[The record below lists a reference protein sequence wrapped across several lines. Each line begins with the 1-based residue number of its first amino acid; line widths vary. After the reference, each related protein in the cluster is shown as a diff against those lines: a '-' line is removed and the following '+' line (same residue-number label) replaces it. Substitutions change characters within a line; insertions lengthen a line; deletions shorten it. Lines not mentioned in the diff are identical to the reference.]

1 MKKKCNPSG
10 LRINRQ
16 KLIRYM
22 KLTIFFVLVGL
33 LSVSAASYSQNTKLN
48 LRVENAS
55 ITDFFTKVEDASEF
69 YFFFKNDAV
78 NISKKITLD
87 VKDQT
92 IDKILDLVLDG
103 TELKYKIVDRYIVI
117 SNNMER
123 DGEMFLQQDQ
133 KFTVKGSVKSQNGEA
148 IPGVTI
154 TVKGTSI
161 GIITDGNGNYSL
173 SVPNG
178 TSTLVFSFVGL
189 KTQEIAVNNRTSI
202 NVVMEEETIGL
213 EEVVAV
219 GYGTVK
225 KRDLTG
231 SVAQVK
237 SERLENEKPQSVQDV
252 LRGNIAGL
260 SVGFSTLAKGGGDF
274 EIRGDNTLKTSSSP
288 LVVLDGVIYQG
299 GLEDINPS
307 DIETIDVL
315 KDASSSAVYGA
326 RAANGVIIIT
336 TKKGKQGKPMINIT
350 SSVGVATIATLQ
362 DVHDPYDFIN
372 WRTDVMKSLNYYNA
386 ATNQKLYKFDD
397 PTKLPEGVTE
407 AMWRDGSTGELLDIW
422 LPRLGLLPVEVKNY
436 KAGTPTNWND
446 MVFQNG
452 LRQDHNLSLSGK
464 KDEITYYWSLG
475 YNSNEGVIVGD
486 DFKTIRSRVNLDA
499 KVTDWLNVGI
509 NTQFANRD
517 ESAIR
522 ASWGLIVNNSPWG
535 SIYKDDGVTIRI
547 SPVDDLGRGAKYP
560 LYDKMYQSRRRVYN
574 TLISNLYAKITLPLG
589 ITYQLNFAPRSEWY
603 EYMNHQSAL
612 HEEWAKFGGQ
622 ANREQSRIY
631 SWQLDHLV
639 KWNKTFNKLHTVDVT
654 LLANA
659 EKYQSWQ
666 NAMSTQGFSPTD
678 ALGYHNMSAGKSASN
693 SISSNDE
700 YSTGDALMARLFY
713 SYNNRYM
720 LTLSVRRDGYSA
732 FGLRN
737 PRGTFPSAAL
747 GWVISD
753 EEFFKNHIL
762 TYTKL
767 RLSYG
772 ENGNREVGR
781 YDALSSMS
789 IGKYPY
795 QSISGTIYESNQLY
809 VNRMANPNLKWEK
822 GRALNIG
829 LDYGLWGG
837 KIDGSIEYYKMN
849 TLDLLVDRKL
859 PDLLGFSSVATNL
872 GELENN
878 GFEFTVNARIMNHE
892 NFKWQSSLNIAY
904 NKNKIV
910 HLYGDMVDVKDAQ
923 GNVIGQKEGDD
934 TANRWFIG
942 HPISQIWEPKIL
954 GVWQK
959 GEEAEAAKYGQYP
972 GDFKLEDVDNSGKIN
987 QLDNQFQGQTEPLYR
1002 WNLRQEFNIYKNFDL
1017 SLSFYSNWGHYG
1029 TYNVA
1034 KNRENFPERVNQY
1047 VTPYWTPENP
1057 LNDYARIY
1065 SNEGGAVFNVW
1076 RQRSFI
1082 RFDNVSLAYTVPKS
1096 IIQKADISNLKI
1108 FVTVRNVAYWAP
1120 EWKFWDPEQYRN
1132 PDDNNNLTN
1141 GPSPRTFTIGVNLTL

>member
-55 ITDFFTKVEDASEF
+55 ITDFFSKVEDASEF

-133 KFTVKGSVKSQNGEA
+133 KFTIKGSVKSQNGEA

-189 KTQEIAVNNRTSI
+189 KTQEISVNNKTSI

-350 SSVGVATIATLQ
+350 SSVGVATMATLQ

-486 DFKTIRSRVNLDA
+486 NFKTIRSRVNLDA

-1057 LNDYARIY
+1057 INNYARIY

-1076 RQRSFI
+1076 RKRSFI
-1082 RFDNVSLAYTVPKS
+1082 RFDNISLAYTFPKS
-1096 IIQKADISNLKI
+1096 IVQKADISNLKI
-1108 FVTVRNVAYWAP
+1108 FATVRNIAYWAP

-1132 PDDNNNLTN
+1132 PDDNNNFTN

>member
-1 MKKKCNPSG
+1 MKKKCNPTG
-10 LRINRQ
+10 LILNRQ
-16 KLIRYM
+16 KLIRFM
-22 KLTIFFVLVGL
+22 KLTIFFVWVGL

-48 LRVENAS
+48 LKVENAS
-55 ITDFFTKVEDASEF
+55 ITDFFSKVEDMSDF

-78 NISKKITLD
+78 NISKKINLD
-87 VKDQT
+87 VKNQS
-92 IDKILDLVLDG
+92 IDKILDLVLAD
-103 TELKYKIVDRYIVI
+103 TELKYKIIDRYIVI

-123 DGEMFLQQDQ
+123 DENIFLQQQ
-133 KFTVKGSVKSQNGEA
+133 QNFTVKGSVKSASGESL
-148 IPGVTI
+148 PGVTVS
-154 TVKGTSI
+154 VKGTAM
-161 GIITDGNGNYSL
+161 GTITDANGNYNL
-173 SVPNG
+173 NVPNG
-178 TSTLVFSFVGL
+178 NSTLLFSFVGL
-189 KTQEIAVNNRTSI
+189 KSQEMNINNRTTI
-202 NVVMEEETIGL
+202 NVSMEEESIGL

-219 GYGTVK
+219 GYGVAK

-231 SVAQVK
+231 AVASVK
-237 SERLENEKPQSVQDV
+237 SEKLENEKPQSVQDI

-260 SVGFSTLAKGGGDF
+260 SVGFSTLAKGGGDL

-288 LVVLDGVIYQG
+288 LIVLDGVIYQG
-299 GLEDINPS
+299 GMEDINPN
-307 DIETIDVL
+307 DIESIDVL

-326 RAANGVIIIT
+326 RASNGVIIIT
-336 TKKGKQGKPMINIT
+336 TKRGKEGKPTINVT
-350 SSVGVATIATLQ
+350 SSIGVSTVSDLQ
-362 DVHDPYDFIN
+362 EVHDPYDFIR

-397 PTKLPEGVTE
+397 PNNLPEGVTE
-407 AMWRDGSTGELLDIW
+407 EMWRDGSTGELIDIW

-436 KAGTPTNWND
+436 KAGTPTEWKD
-446 MVFQNG
+446 LVFQQG
-452 LRQDHNLSLSGK
+452 IRQDHNISLSGK

-475 YNSNEGVIVGD
+475 YNKNEGVIVGD
-486 DFKTIRSRVNLDA
+486 EFKTIRSRINLDA
-499 KVTDWLNVGI
+499 KVTDWLNVGV
-509 NTQFANRD
+509 NTQFASRD

-522 ASWGLIVNNSPWG
+522 AAWGQIVSSSPWG
-535 SIYKDDGVTIRI
+535 SIYKDDGTTIRI
-547 SPVDDLGRGAKYP
+547 SPVDDLGRGARYP
-560 LYDKMYQSRRRVYN
+560 LYDKMFQDRRNIYN
-574 TLISNLYAKITLPLG
+574 TLISNIYSKITLPLG
-589 ITYQLNFAPRSEWY
+589 ITYQINFAPRYEWRNY
-603 EYMNHQSAL
+603 LNHQSAL
-612 HEEWAKFGGQ
+612 HEEWAKFGGR
-622 ANREQSRIY
+622 ADREQSSIY
-631 SWQLDHLV
+631 SWQIDNLI
-639 KWNKTFNKLHTVDVT
+639 KWNKTFNKLHTFDVT

-659 EKYQSWQ
+659 EKYQYWQ
-666 NAMSTQGFSPTD
+666 NSMTTQGFSPTD
-678 ALGYHNMSAGKSASN
+678 ALGYHNMEAGKSTST
-693 SISSNDE
+693 SIRSNDE

-720 LTLSVRRDGYSA
+720 ITLSVRRDGYSA
-732 FGLRN
+732 FGLQN
-737 PRGTFPSAAL
+737 PRGTFPSVAL

-753 EEFFKNHIL
+753 EEFFKNDIL

-767 RLSYG
+767 RLSWG

-781 YDALSSMS
+781 YDALSAMN

-795 QSISGTIYESNQLY
+795 QTISGTIYESNQLY

-829 LDYGLWGG
+829 IDYGILNGVL
-837 KIDGSIEYYKMN
+837 DGSIEYYKMN

-859 PDLLGFSSVATNL
+859 PDLLGFSSVVTNL
-872 GELENN
+872 GELENH
-878 GFEFTVNARIMNHE
+878 GFEFTINAHVMNHP
-892 NFKWQSSLNIAY
+892 NFKWNSSFNIAY

-959 GEEAEAAKYGQYP
+959 GEEAEAIKYGQYP

-1002 WNLRQEFNIYKNFDL
+1002 WNLRQEFNIFKNFDL
-1017 SLSFYSNWGHYG
+1017 SMSFYSNWGHYG

-1034 KNRENFPERVNQY
+1034 KNRDGFPERVNAY

-1076 RQRSFI
+1076 RERSFI
-1082 RFDNVSLAYTVPKS
+1082 RFDNISLSYTVPRTLL
-1096 IIQKADISNLKI
+1096 QKVDIANLKFFGTI
-1108 FVTVRNVAYWAP
+1108 RNVAYWAP

-1132 PDDNNNLTN
+1132 PDDNNNFTN
-1141 GPSPRTFTIGVNLTL
+1141 GPSPRTFTFGINLTL

>member
-1 MKKKCNPSG
+1 MKKKCDLPGSVQ
-10 LRINRQ
+10 IRQ
-16 KLIRYM
+16 QFIWYTR
-22 KLTIFFVLVGL
+22 LTFLLVLFSF
-33 LSVSAASYSQNTKLN
+33 LSVSAA
-48 LRVENAS
+48 
-55 ITDFFTKVEDASEF
+55 TDSRFTKSGSANDESTPVEQE
-69 YFFFKNDAV
+69 
-78 NISKKITLD
+78 
-87 VKDQT
+87 
-92 IDKILDLVLDG
+92 
-103 TELKYKIVDRYIVI
+103 
-117 SNNMER
+117 
-123 DGEMFLQQDQ
+123 Q
-133 KFTVKGSVKSQNGEA
+133 KFTVKGSVKAQSGEP

-154 TVKGTSI
+154 TVKGTNTGVIS
-161 GIITDGNGNYSL
+161 DVNGNYSIPA
-173 SVPNG
+173 SSAN
-178 TSTLVFSFVGL
+178 STLVFSFVGL
-189 KTQEIAVNNRTSI
+189 KTQEIAVNNKTSI

-231 SVAQVK
+231 AVAQVK
-237 SERLENEKPQSVQDV
+237 TERLENEKPQTVQDV

-260 SVGFSTLAKGGGDF
+260 SVGFSTSAKGGGDF

-288 LVVLDGVIYQG
+288 LIVLDGVIYQG

-315 KDASSSAVYGA
+315 KDASSSAVYGS

-336 TKKGKQGKPMINIT
+336 TKKGKQGKPMINVS
-350 SSVGVATIATLQ
+350 SSVGVATMASLQ
-362 DVHDPYDFIN
+362 EVHDPYDFIN

-386 ATNQKLYKFDD
+386 ATNTKQYKFDD

-422 LPRLGLLPVEVKNY
+422 LPRLGLLPVEIKNY
-436 KAGTPTNWND
+436 KAGTPTDWD
-446 MVFQNG
+446 KMVFQNG
-452 LRQDHNLSLSGK
+452 IRQDHNLSLSGK
-464 KDEITYYWSLG
+464 KDEVTYYWSLG
-475 YNSNEGVIVGD
+475 YNSNEGIVVGD
-486 DFKTIRSRVNLDA
+486 KFATLRSRINLEA

-517 ESAIR
+517 ESNINAD
-522 ASWGLIVNNSPWG
+522 WGRRINNSPWG
-535 SIYKDDGVTIRI
+535 SIYKDDGVTLRI
-547 SPVDDLGRGAKYP
+547 SPVDDLGRGAKHP
-560 LYDKMYQSRRRVYN
+560 LYDKIFQNRRRVHN
-574 TLISNLYAKITLPLG
+574 TLVSNLFAKITLPLG
-589 ITYQLNFAPRSEWY
+589 ITYQMNFAPRSEWY
-603 EYMNHQSAL
+603 ENMNHQSAL

-622 ANREQSRIY
+622 ADREQRRIY

-666 NAMSTQGFSPTD
+666 NSMSTQGFSPTD
-678 ALGYHNMSAGKSASN
+678 ALGFHNMSAGKSTSN

-713 SYNNRYM
+713 SYNSRYM
-720 LTLSVRRDGYSA
+720 VTLSIRRDGYSA

-737 PRGTFPSAAL
+737 PRGTFPSVAL

-753 EEFFKNHIL
+753 EQFFKNHIL

-795 QSISGTIYESNQLY
+795 QSLAGSVFESNQIY

-829 LDYGLWGG
+829 LDYALWGG

-872 GELENN
+872 GELENT
-878 GFEFTVNARIMNHE
+878 GFEFTVNARIINRD
-892 NFKWQSSLNIAY
+892 NFKWNSSFNIAY

-923 GNVIGQKEGDD
+923 GNVTGKKEGDD
-934 TANRWFIG
+934 TANKWFIG
-942 HPISQIWEPKIL
+942 QPISRIWEPKIL

-959 GEEAEAAKYGQYP
+959 GQEVEAAKYGQYP
-972 GDFKLEDVDNSGKIN
+972 GDFHLEDVDNSGKIN
-987 QLDNQFQGQTEPLYR
+987 ELDNQFQGQTEPLYR
-1002 WNLRQEFNIYKNFDL
+1002 WNLRQEFNVFKNFDV
-1017 SLSFYSNWGHYG
+1017 SFSMYSNMGHVG
-1029 TYNVA
+1029 VYNVA
-1034 KNRENFPERVNQY
+1034 KNRENFPERVNQI

-1065 SNEGGAVFNVW
+1065 SNEGGAVFNVY
-1076 RQRSFI
+1076 RDRSFI
-1082 RFDNVSLAYTVPKS
+1082 RLDNFSVAYTVPRN
-1096 IIQKADISNLKI
+1096 IIQKVDISNLKL
-1108 FVTVRNVAYWAP
+1108 FTTVRNIGYWAP
-1120 EWKFWDPEQYRN
+1120 NWIFWDPEAS
-1132 PDDNNNLTN
+1132 
-1141 GPSPRTFTIGVNLTL
+1141 GPNPRTYTIGVNITL